1 MKKIFLLLFLVFF
14 INNARSQEFDT
25 AQFLLKLSKNKSIGC
40 LFYPNMLETERSSIV
55 AILELKKY
63 NFFNEGQNLL
73 ISMTPSV
80 DLDIKELKKNQV
92 EIYKKLSDPNQAIN
106 NDIISKQLQILSRLT
121 NSCK

>member
-1 MKKIFLLLFLVFF
+1 
-14 INNARSQEFDT
+14 
-25 AQFLLKLSKNKSIGC
+25 
-40 LFYPNMLETERSSIV
+40 MLETERSSIV

-80 DLDIKELKKNQV
+80 DLAIKELKKNQV